1 MDFDWQR
8 ASKGQFGSKK
18 HVRGSNQRLGLEMTD
33 EVTSFIA
40 RFIPESYASKQFSK
54 IGIST
59 PNSGCGILATLFYAG
74 LNVLVHIR
82 FSNLDFIHGFLRTR
96 GCYRSSNFGFP
107 RT

>member
-59 PNSGCGILATLFYAG
+59 PNCGCGILATLFYG
-74 LNVLVHIR
+74 LNVLVH
-82 FSNLDFIHGFLRTR
+82 LDFIHGFLRTR
-96 GCYRSSNFGFP
+96 GCYKSSNFGFP
-107 RT
+107 KT